1 MNLVPMDPVKIKE
14 QIKDLKK
21 KLADDVQRGKKGSI
35 PGWLKVRQRKRE
47 DMLKKLE
54 DMIA

>member
-1 MNLVPMDPVKIKE
+1 MDPVKIKE